1 MFDIFVSDLFPIV
14 DDKDFASYSNGNTIY
29 CVSESP
35 DDIILS
41 LRYSPKKVF
50 QRFTDKQM
58 KGKTDNYHL
67 VLSKNDKTRLE
78 LGKSLIKKSIA
89 EKLLGVNIDRKLSF
103 VEHVKNIPKKANS
116 KLRALKA
123 LNYY

>member
-1 MFDIFVSDLFPIV
+1 
-14 DDKDFASYSNGNTIY
+14 
-29 CVSESP
+29 
-35 DDIILS
+35 
-41 LRYSPKKVF
+41 
-50 QRFTDKQM
+50 M

-103 VEHVKNIPKKANS
+103 AEHVKNIPKKANS